1 MMTRVWVGLMLALT
15 LFYVFTLFS
24 RGLILLSE
32 PNPLAVAMGIGIIVF
47 PLFALWALYAEIRF
61 GLSSQKLQ
69 KRVVS
74 MNVPGLD
81 LDLRASGRATKES
94 AEAELLRVQGL
105 AEGSKDF
112 TVWFLLGEAYDAA
125 GDRKRAR
132 SAMRKAIE
140 LAKDPDSSKN

>member
-1 MMTRVWVGLMLALT
+1 MMTKVWVGLMLALT

-74 MNVPGLD
+74 MNIPGLD

-94 AEAELLRVQGL
+94 ADAELLRVQGL

-140 LAKDPDSSKN
+140 LAKDPDSSEN

>member
-1 MMTRVWVGLMLALT
+1 
-15 LFYVFTLFS
+15 
-24 RGLILLSE
+24 
-32 PNPLAVAMGIGIIVF
+32 MGIGIIVF

-74 MNVPGLD
+74 MNIPGLD

-94 AEAELLRVQGL
+94 ADAELLRVQGL

-140 LAKDPDSSKN
+140 LAKDPDSSEN

>member
-1 MMTRVWVGLMLALT
+1 MMTKVWVGLMLALT

-74 MNVPGLD
+74 MNIPGLD

-94 AEAELLRVQGL
+94 ADAELLRVQGL

>member
-1 MMTRVWVGLMLALT
+1 MMTKVWVGLMLALT

-74 MNVPGLD
+74 MNIPGLD

>member
-1 MMTRVWVGLMLALT
+1 VGLMLALT

-74 MNVPGLD
+74 MNIPGLD

-94 AEAELLRVQGL
+94 ADAELLRVQGL

>member
-74 MNVPGLD
+74 MNIPGLD

-94 AEAELLRVQGL
+94 ADAELLRVQGL